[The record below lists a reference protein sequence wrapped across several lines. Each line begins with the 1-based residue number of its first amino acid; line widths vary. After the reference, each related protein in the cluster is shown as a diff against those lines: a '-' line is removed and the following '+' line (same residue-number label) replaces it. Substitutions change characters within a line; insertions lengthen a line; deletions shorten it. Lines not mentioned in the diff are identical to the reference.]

1 MNITGVK
8 HNSKGE
14 LISYKLDNGSVI
26 GKDEGI
32 TLAKQGKIQGITVGV
47 SKSGE
52 EYLRSMPDG
61 REANNLDNMPEINQG
76 E

>member
-1 MNITGVK
+1 VNITGVK

-26 GKDEGI
+26 SKNEGI
-32 TLAKQGKIQGITVGV
+32 ALAKQGKIEGVTVGV

-52 EYLRSMPDG
+52 EYLRSMPDD
-61 REANNLDNMPEINQG
+61 RESNNLDNLSEIR
-76 E
+76 ES